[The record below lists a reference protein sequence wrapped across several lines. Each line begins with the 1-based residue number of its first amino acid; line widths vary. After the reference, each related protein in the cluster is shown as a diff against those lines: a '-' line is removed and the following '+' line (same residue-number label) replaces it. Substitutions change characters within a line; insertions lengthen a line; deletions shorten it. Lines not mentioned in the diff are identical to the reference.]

1 MKKEIMRIIFD
12 RLAKIFERNIKK
24 SKEHE
29 KKLLLKRFKGELKNV
44 GFLGEIGQI
53 NCPECIT
60 IGDGTWFGEGV
71 FLTAWDHFDSIVEGK
86 LYVQHFTPSIIIGKN
101 CHFGVQNHIT
111 CTNKISIGD
120 NLLTGKWVTITDNS
134 HGESS
139 MEYLNIDPLR
149 RPIISKGP
157 VSIGKNVWIGDK
169 ATILPNVSIGDGAII
184 AANAVITKDVPPYSV
199 AGGNPAKIIKV
210 ITK

>member
-1 MKKEIMRIIFD
+1 
-12 RLAKIFERNIKK
+12 
-24 SKEHE
+24 
-29 KKLLLKRFKGELKNV
+29 
-44 GFLGEIGQI
+44 
-53 NCPECIT
+53 
-60 IGDGTWFGEGV
+60 
-71 FLTAWDHFDSIVEGK
+71 
-86 LYVQHFTPSIIIGKN
+86 
-101 CHFGVQNHIT
+101 
-111 CTNKISIGD
+111 
-120 NLLTGKWVTITDNS
+120 
-134 HGESS
+134 

-199 AGGNPAKIIKV
+199 AGGNPAKIIRV